1 MKNRV
6 KTKGSFRT
14 LFSIGLYLGI
24 LMILVNVGVWS
35 VNNRAGMLMACFTA
49 FYMLVMGIMVFY
61 NKPVVMN
68 ELVSF
73 ATEYGQIQ
81 RKLLRELE
89 LPYVLLVYRFE
100 YIFHTK
106 VFI

>member
-49 FYMLVMGIMVFY
+49 FYILVMGIMVFY
-61 NKPVVMN
+61 NKKIMD
-68 ELVSF
+68 
-73 ATEYGQIQ
+73 A
-81 RKLLRELE
+81 
-89 LPYVLLVYRFE
+89 
-100 YIFHTK
+100 
-106 VFI
+106 